1 LYVSNA
7 RSDLGNQNRIG
18 LFHKAMDTASYNS
31 ASNTTTKS
39 TATNKNE
46 LILWFYG
53 GYVILIL
60 IVGSAQNM
68 LTLVIFVM
76 DKRLHL
82 FHNFYIVGLAVADV
96 GMGLSGN
103 WMIIVSAF
111 HGSWYFGHPGMSF
124 CPTLHYNYVL
134 FV

>member
-1 LYVSNA
+1 MSNA
-7 RSDLGNQNRIG
+7 RSYLGNQYKIR
-18 LFHKAMDTASYNS
+18 LFHKTMDTASYNS

-46 LILWFYG
+46 LTFWFYG

-60 IVGSAQNM
+60 IVGTVQNM

-76 DKRLHL
+76 DKRLHS
-82 FHNFYIVGLAVADV
+82 FHNFYIVGLAFADV
-96 GMGLSGN
+96 CMGLSGN

-111 HGSWYFGHPGMSF
+111 HARWYFGHHGIGLCS
-124 CPTLHYNYVL
+124 T
-134 FV
+134 